1 MAKRSMAVNIIN
13 ELNDVEEK
21 WHVNT
26 VAELAKKADVGM
38 LEVGIFSSSQR
49 IHL

>member
-1 MAKRSMAVNIIN
+1 MAANIIN
-13 ELNDVEEK
+13 EPNNAEKK

-49 IHL
+49 MHL

>member
-1 MAKRSMAVNIIN
+1 MAVNIIN
-13 ELNDVEEK
+13 EPNDVEEK

-38 LEVGIFSSSQR
+38 LEVGIFSSSHR
-49 IHL
+49 MHL